1 MNALRLHHLFSRALR
16 ASLATPLVLAGCGS
30 SGGGVAVDGGVIDA
44 GGATSADLT
53 GYSQVMCE
61 GGAISLGGLTI
72 SPAPDGIQLR
82 NREKHP
88 MAEPPLFWTWPVAS
102 QGQPCATATD
112 ATACQAALETADPI
126 GGFHYSCGPVCSDR
140 FLVTT
145 LGDEVKT
152 YATLESVQGLL
163 GTVDTQQEAV
173 LLAYAADNWLS
184 CTELKM
190 GAVKTNAD
198 GTFNVIGHQ
207 GSTCGK
213 DTALTQHVVKVFPS
227 GEVREEARYVLQEGD
242 PNCTVGRRPVGLQVA
257 DACESTDVLGQY
269 FADAAHLEAASV
281 HAFLRLREEL
291 ALHGADAGLQD
302 AARRSAVDE
311 VLHTEVTGRIAR
323 RFGATP
329 QRPVVA
335 ALPLRPLIDVALDN
349 AVEGCVRETYG
360 ALLAHHQA
368 LHAQDA
374 EVREAMVRIA
384 VDETRHAGLSWDID
398 QWVRPRLS
406 ASEQEALKEAQR
418 QAVALLRAQLA
429 VPPDAGLVTAAG
441 LPTPEVALA
450 LLDTLEQELWA

>member
-1 MNALRLHHLFSRALR
+1 M
-16 ASLATPLVLAGCGS
+16 TC
-30 SGGGVAVDGGVIDA
+30 DGYA
-44 GGATSADLT
+44 P
-53 GYSQVMCE
+53 
-61 GGAISLGGLTI
+61 SLGGLTI
-72 SPAPDGIQLR
+72 SPAPDLIQLR
-82 NREKHP
+82 GREKYLSG
-88 MAEPPLFWTWPVAS
+88 EPPHFWTWPVAS

-112 ATACQAALETADPI
+112 ATACQAALEAADPI
-126 GGFHYSCGPVCSDR
+126 GGLHYECGPVCSDR

-145 LGDEVKT
+145 RGDEVKT
-152 YATLESVQGLL
+152 YPTLESIQGLL

-173 LLAYAADNWLS
+173 LLAFAAGNKLS
-184 CTELKM
+184 CTELEH
-190 GAVKTNAD
+190 GAVKTNED
-198 GTFNVIGHQ
+198 GTFNVIGTQ

-227 GEVREEARYVLQEGD
+227 GEVREVERYVLKEGD

-269 FADAAHLEAASV
+269 FAEAAHLEAASV

-291 ALHGADAGLQD
+291 ALHGAGPDLQD
-302 AARRSAVDE
+302 AARRSALDE
-311 VLHTEVTGRIAR
+311 VLHTDVTGRIAR

-384 VDETRHAGLSWDID
+384 ADETRHAGLSWDID

-406 ASEQEALKEAQR
+406 APEREALREAQR
-418 QAVALLRAQLA
+418 QAVALLRSQLA
-429 VPPDAGLVTAAG
+429 VPPDAGLITAAG
-441 LPTPEVALA
+441 LPTPEVALS

>member
-1 MNALRLHHLFSRALR
+1 MA
-16 ASLATPLVLAGCGS
+16 
-30 SGGGVAVDGGVIDA
+30 
-44 GGATSADLT
+44 
-53 GYSQVMCE
+53 CE
-61 GGAISLGGLTI
+61 GPALSLGGLTI
-72 SPAPDGIQLR
+72 SPAPDLIQLR
-82 NREKHP
+82 GREKHP
-88 MAEPPLFWTWPVAS
+88 MADPPLFWTWPVAS
-102 QGQPCATATD
+102 HGQPCATATD
-112 ATACQAALETADPI
+112 ATACQAALEAADPI
-126 GGFHYSCGPVCSDR
+126 GGLHYNCGPVCSDL

-152 YATLESVQGLL
+152 YATLESIQGLL

-173 LLAYAADNWLS
+173 LLAFAAGNRLS
-184 CTELKM
+184 CTELEM

-198 GTFNVIGHQ
+198 GTFNVIGIQ

-213 DTALTQHVVKVFPS
+213 GTALTQHVVKVFPS
-227 GEVREEARYVLQEGD
+227 GEVQEVERYVLKEGD

-257 DACESTDVLGQY
+257 DACESTDALGQY
-269 FADAAHLEAASV
+269 FAEAAHLEAASV

-291 ALHGADAGLQD
+291 ALHGAGPDLQD

-335 ALPLRPLIDVALDN
+335 ARPLRPLIDVAMDN

-368 LHAQDA
+368 LHAQDT

-384 VDETRHAGLSWDID
+384 TDETRHAGLSWDID
-398 QWVRPRLS
+398 QWIRPRLS
-406 ASEQEALKEAQR
+406 ASERDALREAQR
-418 QAVALLRAQLA
+418 QAVALLRSQLA

-441 LPTPEVALA
+441 LPTPEVALS